1 MRLFSYIFLFLL
13 TTWQLIAQT
22 YPVQVVPVLT
32 PPYSSKIAD
41 YANPMA
47 NKVQLQLITTDLSVQ
62 NRPVQL
68 YVEIKGNG
76 LTAASAPVLSGV
88 SPLRISGGEILRLTN
103 AELASYFQLRNL
115 QGITSQQYA
124 SALPDGM
131 YSFCFRVK
139 DVLSGRWLSQSHC
152 AIAYLM
158 LNDPPILNIPS
169 DNEQV
174 AVTDFQNIIFSW
186 TPRQINATNVTY
198 SFELREIL
206 DPTLDPR
213 FAFEVSRRILKED
226 DLRMT
231 TFVYDVSKPNLI
243 PGRRYA
249 WRVRAIS
256 TGGLAENSVFKNN
269 GYSEVHTFVYAV
281 NCSKP
286 LFLLSEQQ
294 GRSRTKLLWQGH
306 TLHQKYHIQYRKK
319 NVEGAQWFETFT
331 RNTQTLIA
339 DLEAGEYEFRVGAT
353 CETERYGINPSYVYS
368 DIQTFKIEKT
378 PNTTEQGYNCGI
390 VPKIAIT
397 NQKPLNSL
405 VTNEVFTAGDFA
417 VTLLEVSGSNG
428 VFSGKGFIKVPYLN
442 DTKLA
447 VEFENVKINSD
458 YQLTDGIVKTTYDA
472 DWKNV
477 QFIENLIGQGKKSNE
492 INVPF
497 EIDKVETHNGE
508 IVVTGKDGRKEVFP
522 FGGNDSTVKGKVT
535 TTTNGVTS
543 TQEYIYRIDKDGKV
557 SEPQI
562 VAQGGKPTKE
572 NTNGVSKNGEAT
584 ALTAKGIEVTFE
596 NTADS
601 KYAYEV
607 PTKAYS
613 KDYQKLDGKYI
624 PFKAVVKGET
634 EPFLAKVHI
643 TDKNISADSLIFKTD
658 KGALI
663 ESKRVEGSNDFL
675 LTLKGFHSFAV
686 EQVQATIKQGKKYQI
701 AGVFNLVHLSPKTA
715 KVILVPTSENT
726 SMDIDRVKSIYS
738 KIGVTLDITWAAP
751 FDITPYLTNGVLE
764 TKDVFGDL
772 TDYSPS
778 QQALINAYKATG
790 KVTNDTY
797 YVFITNAKSS
807 TGQGGYMALGGQFG
821 FVFDQTER
829 TLAHELGHG
838 IFKLAHPFKK
848 KQQGNV
854 PSLMDYTSDEALLF
868 ADWKQINDPAFK
880 IGIFQGQSEGEQ
892 ISDIL
897 LLSRFIENIKAHS
910 FKIDYDYSKKELSDE
925 TINFL
930 PEVTLRFSKLEDS
943 GFYSSG
949 KIKTTDGDELNLSLW
964 VGKHFNKYFNFDISN
979 EGGLG
984 KIISPDQK
992 SIRYYRYFNNPTSQ
1006 DKEVL
1011 TSRVLETNAQY
1022 FNGIIIQVPNKYVTI
1037 FENSVLNFANDKERK
1052 ERWLNALNKN
1062 IETENYEELQKY
1074 PTLPFSLVG
1083 VKARLSLLEKL
1094 SKQKLTTSNS
1104 FINKIFSSD
1113 LDKEI
1118 LYVTLLNSI
1127 INDQNTEQNNELFN
1141 RFVSSYFQKIYDQ
1154 VDDETTRLK
1163 LYKAVGRL
1171 AASSNQEN
1179 VKSKFI
1185 DIVNSNSFDKHHGA
1199 LLASILMG
1207 LDEKN
1212 IIETQT
1218 NLLTL
1223 LNDNSHNIGGL
1234 KRLYNK
1240 LESEDQEYFNYYFS
1254 KWAKKY
1260 YYDQYQELEVIL
1272 NSINKNGNINQ
1283 GIDCNSNSIQYFAV
1297 NHIALDYINV
1307 FDKCGSYPLNCHYL
1321 QTIIPNVDTKN
1332 QYFFSYGENR
1342 KRKECSDNNN
1352 KSVIY
1357 YKAGKPFSDFVIL
1370 FFNESYEYA
1379 NIKKGDVRIVPLFWA
1394 ENFAAKHHK
1403 KLSGQQLTIALE
1415 TAGILLAAT
1424 TGGQSF
1430 TAVKAI
1436 TITLG
1441 ASAIGVEIYENDLLK
1456 LEGGKDFV
1464 ESVRLINA
1472 LVGGAILVKAVGSS
1486 IAVVDLQKIK
1496 NFFINVPEK
1505 AVELKKGLNSF
1516 LATAKSGI
1524 HFTKEALTEIKALL
1538 YEVDLQSS
1546 FKQIVQGATVKV
1558 KNDLKAYIVAANMEY
1573 EIASLRYLDA
1583 LDGQKLLLTPSVVIV
1598 DNTLGYKKIGTL
1610 ENVYITVNNDTKKAA
1625 NIGVYTKGEKVVLS
1639 LEKNLKSEI
1648 NEIDTYFNTPI
1659 STDIKLLLNQ
1669 WDDDLLKTLQKDLS
1683 SNSTGGELRQL
1694 LKTEDD
1700 FLKWKLI
1707 KEDPAYAFEI
1717 SKTDITWTK
1726 WGKSN
1731 FFKTITKTGK
1741 EFELAI
1747 LNKIKTRIGKEYE
1760 ALKKLVPD
1768 LDDRKLVEQ
1777 MHFCLPG
1784 LTPPCN
1790 KQGEFFIADQVWIK
1804 YDEFDEI
1811 VDMVVVE
1818 TKLSQN
1824 TGLTTGQTLAQQQAG
1839 KGSLFYKPTNAK
1851 KTDINDIL
1859 LPKEIKQGTGI
1870 KLKDFYRLYGDGN
1883 KTFKG
1888 ITK

>member
-213 FAFEVSRRILKED
+213 FAFEVSRHILKED

-256 TGGLAENSVFKNN
+256 TGGLAENSVFKND

-339 DLEAGEYEFRVGAT
+339 DLEAGEYEFRVGAS
-353 CETERYGINPSYVYS
+353 CEGERYGITPSYVYS

-390 VPKIAIT
+390 VPKITIT

-405 VTNEVFTAGDFA
+405 ITNEVFTAGDFA

-458 YQLTDGIVKTTYDA
+458 YQLTDGVVKTTYDA

-477 QFIENLIGQGKKSNE
+477 QFIENLTGQGKKSNE

-497 EIDKVETHNGE
+497 EIDKVETRNGE

-543 TQEYIYRIDKDGKV
+543 TQEKIYHIDKDGKV
-557 SEPQI
+557 SEPQT

-572 NTNGVSKNGEAT
+572 NTNGVSKGGEAT

-634 EPFLAKVHI
+634 EPFLAKVQI
-643 TDKNISADSLIFKTD
+643 TDKNISTDSLIFKTD

-715 KVILVPTSENT
+715 KVILVPTSENI

-751 FDITPYLTNGVLE
+751 FDITPYLTNGSLE
-764 TKDVFGDL
+764 TNDVFGDL

-778 QQALINAYKATG
+778 QQAIINAYKATG
-790 KVTNDTY
+790 KVANDTY

-807 TGQGGYMALGGQFG
+807 TGQAGYMALGGQFG
-821 FVFDQTER
+821 FVFDSTAR

-838 IFKLAHPFKK
+838 IFKLEHPFKGK
-848 KQQGNV
+848 NADKGKTTA
-854 PSLMDYTSDEALLF
+854 LMDYNEGQDF
-868 ADWKQINDPAFK
+868 FYRDWKQINDPKVKLYA
-880 IGIFQGQSEGEQ
+880 FQGQSEGEFGGKIWLTPDWRPFKYDRSHTTAIDREELSEIPQ
-892 ISDIL
+892 GALPAILGEDKKAYYAEFSNEKFVGYKNLDGLFLKLDYQTSINDKTEIYLYRTGNFCGSDTYYKTSWGYIKDKKGTVSFTGTPITFVNTIACRKENSIDSPCDNFRVIKTSDL
-897 LLSRFIENIKAHS
+897 AEYQKDLKEYLANAIKKITTSRKKEVVAVGQYNHIVNNFVTNVPEKQLYELEEKLHLLSYYT
-910 FKIDYDYSKKELSDE
+910 KIDVVLTFLPLRKNSYIPEHILSDLAQKAIE
-925 TINFL
+925 GVSGNKSDRKLVYLVVASSEYESIFKEGTIK
-930 PEVTLRFSKLEDS
+930 KLNCHTIS
-943 GFYSSG
+943 FAQ
-949 KIKTTDGDELNLSLW
+949 TD
-964 VGKHFNKYFNFDISN
+964 
-979 EGGLG
+979 
-984 KIISPDQK
+984 
-992 SIRYYRYFNNPTSQ
+992 
-1006 DKEVL
+1006 
-1011 TSRVLETNAQY
+1011 
-1022 FNGIIIQVPNKYVTI
+1022 
-1037 FENSVLNFANDKERK
+1037 
-1052 ERWLNALNKN
+1052 
-1062 IETENYEELQKY
+1062 
-1074 PTLPFSLVG
+1074 
-1083 VKARLSLLEKL
+1083 
-1094 SKQKLTTSNS
+1094 
-1104 FINKIFSSD
+1104 
-1113 LDKEI
+1113 
-1118 LYVTLLNSI
+1118 NSI
-1127 INDQNTEQNNELFN
+1127 IRSKYKGNSIFEKLLTLYQDIPKPLIMNKYYQYADGSVRNYTYKSKENLRGYPFIKKLTFYQSKEFRRNKYCVYTSDYPELYQNCENKNRKALIKSLKAEYAQDGLKNKALWEEVDIHQLGRFREVYMDYGIDKTPNYPLYLWQNSVDTWQFKNKVKIALEKGTLPPEVFYDFEKLKVLDGAVYGTLDIISLIPGADIFTDPLCAAYASARNDATNLTIYSAGAILPLASGAYIRGGAKALNEEIMVAVAKKADNGEVELVYKNINDIAPNELYIATTIDNKQTQAFL
-1141 RFVSSYFQKIYDQ
+1141 
-1154 VDDETTRLK
+1154 DETKKQLD
-1163 LYKAVGRL
+1163 LYSINTQLDNLGKTGKQIANLAEDLSKKTNNILTKAFSEG
-1171 AASSNQEN
+1171 
-1179 VKSKFI
+1179 SKFI
-1185 DIVNSNSFDKHHGA
+1185 DDKKTIEKITHYLAPENAEKLKAIGGESGLKNFLAKYKDAPCGNCKDAGRQIFGGRTIDEMLENYVEAAHTFRNRPDLWKKIEEGALSSNAAMREGTQHMLSTFKKNPKKYTPENIEHLDMKFEKGSDAVCANCRYDVKFNTNRNEGLPLFEEFKSYNTETWSKIANDKGFIKQFESYLQEVDEIKDLAYMINSNKA
-1199 LLASILMG
+1199 
-1207 LDEKN
+1207 
-1212 IIETQT
+1212 
-1218 NLLTL
+1218 
-1223 LNDNSHNIGGL
+1223 
-1234 KRLYNK
+1234 
-1240 LESEDQEYFNYYFS
+1240 
-1254 KWAKKY
+1254 
-1260 YYDQYQELEVIL
+1260 
-1272 NSINKNGNINQ
+1272 NINEVKQ
-1283 GIDCNSNSIQYFAV
+1283 AFKELFKRNS
-1297 NHIALDYINV
+1297 D
-1307 FDKCGSYPLNCHYL
+1307 
-1321 QTIIPNVDTKN
+1321 
-1332 QYFFSYGENR
+1332 E
-1342 KRKECSDNNN
+1342 
-1352 KSVIY
+1352 
-1357 YKAGKPFSDFVIL
+1357 IL
-1370 FFNESYEYA
+1370 
-1379 NIKKGDVRIVPLFWA
+1379 
-1394 ENFAAKHHK
+1394 
-1403 KLSGQQLTIALE
+1403 
-1415 TAGILLAAT
+1415 
-1424 TGGQSF
+1424 
-1430 TAVKAI
+1430 
-1436 TITLG
+1436 
-1441 ASAIGVEIYENDLLK
+1441 EIM
-1456 LEGGKDFV
+1456 
-1464 ESVRLINA
+1464 S
-1472 LVGGAILVKAVGSS
+1472 
-1486 IAVVDLQKIK
+1486 
-1496 NFFINVPEK
+1496 P
-1505 AVELKKGLNSF
+1505 ELKKSLGLI
-1516 LATAKSGI
+1516 KKD
-1524 HFTKEALTEIKALL
+1524 KE
-1538 YEVDLQSS
+1538 EV
-1546 FKQIVQGATVKV
+1546 F
-1558 KNDLKAYIVAANMEY
+1558 
-1573 EIASLRYLDA
+1573 
-1583 LDGQKLLLTPSVVIV
+1583 KLLI
-1598 DNTLGYKKIGTL
+1598 K
-1610 ENVYITVNNDTKKAA
+1610 DT
-1625 NIGVYTKGEKVVLS
+1625 NSPLYNFI
-1639 LEKNLKSEI
+1639 KS
-1648 NEIDTYFNTPI
+1648 
-1659 STDIKLLLNQ
+1659 Q
-1669 WDDDLLKTLQKDLS
+1669 
-1683 SNSTGGELRQL
+1683 
-1694 LKTEDD
+1694 
-1700 FLKWKLI
+1700 
-1707 KEDPAYAFEI
+1707 
-1717 SKTDITWTK
+1717 
-1726 WGKSN
+1726 
-1731 FFKTITKTGK
+1731 
-1741 EFELAI
+1741 
-1747 LNKIKTRIGKEYE
+1747 
-1760 ALKKLVPD
+1760 
-1768 LDDRKLVEQ
+1768 
-1777 MHFCLPG
+1777 
-1784 LTPPCN
+1784 
-1790 KQGEFFIADQVWIK
+1790 
-1804 YDEFDEI
+1804 
-1811 VDMVVVE
+1811 
-1818 TKLSQN
+1818 
-1824 TGLTTGQTLAQQQAG
+1824 
-1839 KGSLFYKPTNAK
+1839 
-1851 KTDINDIL
+1851 
-1859 LPKEIKQGTGI
+1859 
-1870 KLKDFYRLYGDGN
+1870 
-1883 KTFKG
+1883 
-1888 ITK
+1888 

>member
-13 TTWQLIAQT
+13 TTWQAIAQT

-47 NKVQLQLITTDLSVQ
+47 NRVQLQVITTDLSVQ
-62 NRPVQL
+62 NRSVQL

-76 LTAASAPVLSGV
+76 FTAASAPVLSGV

-103 AELASYFQLRNL
+103 AELAPYFQLRNL
-115 QGITSQQYA
+115 QGISSEQYA
-124 SALPDGM
+124 SPLPDGV
-131 YSFCFRVK
+131 YTFCFRVR
-139 DVLSGRWLSQSHC
+139 DVLSGRWLSQHQC
-152 AIAYLM
+152 TVAYLM
-158 LNDPPILNIPS
+158 LNDPPILNIPT

-186 TPRQINATNVTY
+186 TPRQINATNVSYT
-198 SFELREIL
+198 FELREIL
-206 DPTLDPR
+206 DPTLDPH

-294 GRSRTKLLWQGH
+294 GKSRTKLLWQGH

-339 DLEAGEYEFRVGAT
+339 DLEAGEYEFRVGAS
-353 CETERYGINPSYVYS
+353 CEGERYGITPSYVYS

-390 VPKIAIT
+390 VPKITIT

-458 YQLTDGIVKTTYDA
+458 YQLTDGVVKTTYDA

-497 EIDKVETHNGE
+497 EIDKVETRNGE

-543 TQEYIYRIDKDGKV
+543 TQEKIYHIDKDGKV
-557 SEPQI
+557 SEPQT

-634 EPFLAKVHI
+634 EPFLAKVQI
-643 TDKNISADSLIFKTD
+643 TNKNISADSLIFKTD

-738 KIGVTLDITWAAP
+738 KVGVTLDITWAAP
-751 FDITPYLTNGVLE
+751 FDISPYLTNGILE

-790 KVTNDTY
+790 KIANDTY

-854 PSLMDYTSDEALLF
+854 PSLMDYTTDEALLF
-868 ADWKQINDPAFK
+868 VDWKQINDPAFK
-880 IGIFQGQSEGEQ
+880 MGIFQGQKEGLK
-892 ISDIL
+892 ISYKYIIEGHNKGIAPNGKVIAYVKATKERYKVKFGIDKDYYIHDIEL
-897 LLSRFIENIKAHS
+897 
-910 FKIDYDYSKKELSDE
+910 YDEA
-925 TINFL
+925 
-930 PEVTLRFSKLEDS
+930 
-943 GFYSSG
+943 G
-949 KIKTTDGDELNLSLW
+949 
-964 VGKHFNKYFNFDISN
+964 
-979 EGGLG
+979 
-984 KIISPDQK
+984 
-992 SIRYYRYFNNPTSQ
+992 
-1006 DKEVL
+1006 
-1011 TSRVLETNAQY
+1011 
-1022 FNGIIIQVPNKYVTI
+1022 
-1037 FENSVLNFANDKERK
+1037 NSVK
-1052 ERWLNALNKN
+1052 
-1062 IETENYEELQKY
+1062 
-1074 PTLPFSLVG
+1074 
-1083 VKARLSLLEKL
+1083 
-1094 SKQKLTTSNS
+1094 
-1104 FINKIFSSD
+1104 
-1113 LDKEI
+1113 
-1118 LYVTLLNSI
+1118 
-1127 INDQNTEQNNELFN
+1127 
-1141 RFVSSYFQKIYDQ
+1141 
-1154 VDDETTRLK
+1154 
-1163 LYKAVGRL
+1163 
-1171 AASSNQEN
+1171 
-1179 VKSKFI
+1179 
-1185 DIVNSNSFDKHHGA
+1185 
-1199 LLASILMG
+1199 
-1207 LDEKN
+1207 
-1212 IIETQT
+1212 
-1218 NLLTL
+1218 
-1223 LNDNSHNIGGL
+1223 
-1234 KRLYNK
+1234 
-1240 LESEDQEYFNYYFS
+1240 
-1254 KWAKKY
+1254 
-1260 YYDQYQELEVIL
+1260 
-1272 NSINKNGNINQ
+1272 
-1283 GIDCNSNSIQYFAV
+1283 
-1297 NHIALDYINV
+1297 
-1307 FDKCGSYPLNCHYL
+1307 
-1321 QTIIPNVDTKN
+1321 
-1332 QYFFSYGENR
+1332 
-1342 KRKECSDNNN
+1342 
-1352 KSVIY
+1352 
-1357 YKAGKPFSDFVIL
+1357 
-1370 FFNESYEYA
+1370 NESYSWDWTDFVNTTTA
-1379 NIKKGDVRIVPLFWA
+1379 KSIA
-1394 ENFAAKHHK
+1394 E
-1403 KLSGQQLTIALE
+1403 T
-1415 TAGILLAAT
+1415 
-1424 TGGQSF
+1424 
-1430 TAVKAI
+1430 
-1436 TITLG
+1436 
-1441 ASAIGVEIYENDLLK
+1441 SAIELVYNSAK
-1456 LEGGKDFV
+1456 
-1464 ESVRLINA
+1464 ESVKTYIYQVIDGCKYRFAEIDYKPSDGIGEIKSSKWKTKYLLNA
-1472 LVGGAILVKAVGSS
+1472 EESCT
-1486 IAVVDLQKIK
+1486 K
-1496 NFFINVPEK
+1496 NFILDILEKDREECSKEEIDEASKILNQSIKTPEK
-1505 AVELKKGLNSF
+1505 AVDIINNSCLPALRNLSYQKKQYF
-1516 LATAKSGI
+1516 I
-1524 HFTKEALTEIKALL
+1524 
-1538 YEVDLQSS
+1538 DL
-1546 FKQIVQGATVKV
+1546 
-1558 KNDLKAYIVAANMEY
+1558 
-1573 EIASLRYLDA
+1573 IAS
-1583 LDGQKLLLTPSVVIV
+1583 QKKL
-1598 DNTLGYKKIGTL
+1598 K
-1610 ENVYITVNNDTKKAA
+1610 
-1625 NIGVYTKGEKVVLS
+1625 NIS
-1639 LEKNLKSEI
+1639 
-1648 NEIDTYFNTPI
+1648 
-1659 STDIKLLLNQ
+1659 
-1669 WDDDLLKTLQKDLS
+1669 
-1683 SNSTGGELRQL
+1683 
-1694 LKTEDD
+1694 
-1700 FLKWKLI
+1700 
-1707 KEDPAYAFEI
+1707 
-1717 SKTDITWTK
+1717 
-1726 WGKSN
+1726 
-1731 FFKTITKTGK
+1731 
-1741 EFELAI
+1741 ELAI
-1747 LNKIKTRIGKEYE
+1747 LRLMNALSESDYANFFNHLEANNNYLIKHFIDQIDDSYFFIGSAGGNSGGKNYTNFIGALVWMFNHNPASIEDRWGKNEDDFVKRTLNLNPITYSKDTKSSQHFEYTLKENKGKYIASTGRIKLYDVYDTHTYNTSDIRGPGRISTHKEE
-1760 ALKKLVPD
+1760 PIGEVSPLTPLIIIPDKNKVPLIQTALEGNDLGNEVYIVPAIFLKYND
-1768 LDDRKLVEQ
+1768 DKILNDYIETGVFTTLDIATIAISGGTALATKVHWIPRVWALVEVV
-1777 MHFCLPG
+1777 G
-1784 LTPPCN
+1784 AVGNITANTIKEINGDN
-1790 KQGEFFIADQVWIK
+1790 KELR
-1804 YDEFDEI
+1804 EI
-1811 VDMVVVE
+1811 VDIYNIAM
-1818 TKLSQN
+1818 
-1824 TGLTTGQTLAQQQAG
+1824 GA
-1839 KGSLFYKPTNAK
+1839 
-1851 KTDINDIL
+1851 I
-1859 LPKEIKQGTGI
+1859 GI
-1870 KLKDFYRLYGDGN
+1870 KNLGQVGYKFAKNLPQTTKNILQKNGNLRTQLVKSYQDWKKRIGQLKASKKFEKLADNEKKLLKGQAEGWNLLGFVGDIKGVDRLKDFLTNDARLVSLIKKLNAKFNKVDDFAKRFEELYQKVPENSVKPIDDLVDDLKHLFTEHIDEIPEGQLVAFLNELLETGDKFKAGATSLEVIRNIKSYLPAKFHSTLQKLELEDLISYADEAGDFRFDIKWKAFDVN
-1883 KTFKG
+1883 KEVSIFIDTKNYSTATNMFKDLGQYKAYLRAIDNFDQLYIIQQGGRG
-1888 ITK
+1888 ITKEDIIKRLESAIAKDAEGVYYAKKQLWQKLGITDELELERLAKNKLLSKEIDYQPFRNSILITR

>member
-13 TTWQLIAQT
+13 TAGQLIAQT

-76 LTAASAPVLSGV
+76 LTAASAPILSGV

-243 PGRRYA
+243 PSRRYA

-256 TGGLAENSVFKNN
+256 TGGLAENSVFKND

-294 GRSRTKLLWQGH
+294 GKSRTKLLWQGH

-339 DLEAGEYEFRVGAT
+339 NLEAGEYEFRVGAS
-353 CETERYGINPSYVYS
+353 CEGERYGITPSYVYS

-390 VPKIAIT
+390 VPKITIT

-405 VTNEVFTAGDFA
+405 ITNEVFTAGDFA

-458 YQLTDGIVKTTYDA
+458 YQLTDGVVKTTYDA

-497 EIDKVETHNGE
+497 EIEKVETRNGE

-543 TQEYIYRIDKDGKV
+543 TQEKIYHIDKDGKV
-557 SEPQI
+557 SEPQT

-634 EPFLAKVHI
+634 EPFLAKVQI

-715 KVILVPTSENT
+715 KVILVPTAENI

-778 QQALINAYKATG
+778 QQAVINAYKATG
-790 KVTNDTY
+790 KVANDTY

-880 IGIFQGQSEGEQ
+880 IGIFQGQGEGEFAGKIWLTPDWRPFKYDSSHITAFDRNNLPQIPKGALPAILGEDKNAYYAEFSNGKFIGYKNSDGLFLKLDYQTSVGNETEIYLYRIGSRCGSDTYYKTTWGYIKDKKGKVDFLDKTITLVKTVVCNDKVENQQTKCNNFVPLKKEELSTLQSNAILYLKQNLQKINSTRGELVNTKGNFSHIYFKGKSGLGYSQLQMLEDKLHLLSYYTNVDMVLSILPITNNSMVEERVLSDMAKKAIKAQKSSRRIVYILVSTSNYESILGEGLFNSDSCYSIGYAESQEGVLSTVPKGNTIFENVVTLFKGIEKPLLVNRFYCKADGTILNVQNKYKESRNNSFIHFIEVYESDYYEKIKAVDEKLKSEYLSTNYTAFGQVSAPNLIVNRDKILSLEEQRRQLLLEANTNENLENSNSAVWKPWKSDDENILREVFAINPQLSLANLKRLRSDVKFFENSAIYHQMQGVILNPNVHFYSFKGTDLVYLFADSVGAIPVIDILGDLTGFIYASYRGDWAETSFYSLGMAIPVGGVYLKTAAKADELVTIVAREAKNGESTLEVVPLGEKLTTDIALTSPIVNNSQEVGKVLEDVRKLHLENGKQIANLAEDLSKKTNNILTKAFSEGSKFIDDTKTIEK
-892 ISDIL
+892 ITHYLAPENAEKLKAIGGESGLKNFLAKYKDAPCGNCKEAGRKIFGGRTIDEML
-897 LLSRFIENIKAHS
+897 ENYIEVAHTFRNRPDLWKKIEEGALSSNAAMREGTQHMLSTFKKNPKKYTPENIEHLDMKFEKGLDDICANCRYDVKFNNKQNPNLPLYEEFKSYNTETWGKIANDKGFIKQFESYLQGVNKIEDLAYVINSNKANINEVKQA
-910 FKIDYDYSKKELSDE
+910 FKELFKKEADNL
-925 TINFL
+925 FRF
-930 PEVTLRFSKLEDS
+930 PE
-943 GFYSSG
+943 
-949 KIKTTDGDELNLSLW
+949 
-964 VGKHFNKYFNFDISN
+964 

-984 KIISPDQK
+984 LEKIRKLFGRDIKNTSDFLDK
-992 SIRYYRYFNNPTSQ
+992 VEDINNPI
-1006 DKEVL
+1006 
-1011 TSRVLETNAQY
+1011 Y
-1022 FNGIIIQVPNKYVTI
+1022 
-1037 FENSVLNFANDKERK
+1037 NF
-1052 ERWLNALNKN
+1052 
-1062 IETENYEELQKY
+1062 
-1074 PTLPFSLVG
+1074 
-1083 VKARLSLLEKL
+1083 
-1094 SKQKLTTSNS
+1094 
-1104 FINKIFSSD
+1104 
-1113 LDKEI
+1113 
-1118 LYVTLLNSI
+1118 
-1127 INDQNTEQNNELFN
+1127 
-1141 RFVSSYFQKIYDQ
+1141 
-1154 VDDETTRLK
+1154 
-1163 LYKAVGRL
+1163 
-1171 AASSNQEN
+1171 
-1179 VKSKFI
+1179 
-1185 DIVNSNSFDKHHGA
+1185 
-1199 LLASILMG
+1199 
-1207 LDEKN
+1207 
-1212 IIETQT
+1212 
-1218 NLLTL
+1218 
-1223 LNDNSHNIGGL
+1223 
-1234 KRLYNK
+1234 
-1240 LESEDQEYFNYYFS
+1240 
-1254 KWAKKY
+1254 
-1260 YYDQYQELEVIL
+1260 
-1272 NSINKNGNINQ
+1272 
-1283 GIDCNSNSIQYFAV
+1283 
-1297 NHIALDYINV
+1297 
-1307 FDKCGSYPLNCHYL
+1307 
-1321 QTIIPNVDTKN
+1321 
-1332 QYFFSYGENR
+1332 
-1342 KRKECSDNNN
+1342 
-1352 KSVIY
+1352 
-1357 YKAGKPFSDFVIL
+1357 
-1370 FFNESYEYA
+1370 
-1379 NIKKGDVRIVPLFWA
+1379 
-1394 ENFAAKHHK
+1394 
-1403 KLSGQQLTIALE
+1403 
-1415 TAGILLAAT
+1415 
-1424 TGGQSF
+1424 
-1430 TAVKAI
+1430 
-1436 TITLG
+1436 
-1441 ASAIGVEIYENDLLK
+1441 
-1456 LEGGKDFV
+1456 
-1464 ESVRLINA
+1464 
-1472 LVGGAILVKAVGSS
+1472 
-1486 IAVVDLQKIK
+1486 
-1496 NFFINVPEK
+1496 
-1505 AVELKKGLNSF
+1505 
-1516 LATAKSGI
+1516 
-1524 HFTKEALTEIKALL
+1524 
-1538 YEVDLQSS
+1538 
-1546 FKQIVQGATVKV
+1546 
-1558 KNDLKAYIVAANMEY
+1558 
-1573 EIASLRYLDA
+1573 
-1583 LDGQKLLLTPSVVIV
+1583 
-1598 DNTLGYKKIGTL
+1598 
-1610 ENVYITVNNDTKKAA
+1610 
-1625 NIGVYTKGEKVVLS
+1625 
-1639 LEKNLKSEI
+1639 
-1648 NEIDTYFNTPI
+1648 
-1659 STDIKLLLNQ
+1659 
-1669 WDDDLLKTLQKDLS
+1669 
-1683 SNSTGGELRQL
+1683 
-1694 LKTEDD
+1694 
-1700 FLKWKLI
+1700 
-1707 KEDPAYAFEI
+1707 
-1717 SKTDITWTK
+1717 
-1726 WGKSN
+1726 
-1731 FFKTITKTGK
+1731 
-1741 EFELAI
+1741 
-1747 LNKIKTRIGKEYE
+1747 IKT
-1760 ALKKLVPD
+1760 
-1768 LDDRKLVEQ
+1768 
-1777 MHFCLPG
+1777 
-1784 LTPPCN
+1784 N
-1790 KQGEFFIADQVWIK
+1790 
-1804 YDEFDEI
+1804 
-1811 VDMVVVE
+1811 
-1818 TKLSQN
+1818 
-1824 TGLTTGQTLAQQQAG
+1824 
-1839 KGSLFYKPTNAK
+1839 
-1851 KTDINDIL
+1851 
-1859 LPKEIKQGTGI
+1859 
-1870 KLKDFYRLYGDGN
+1870 
-1883 KTFKG
+1883 
-1888 ITK
+1888 

>member
-1 MRLFSYIFLFLL
+1 MPTENEFGDLSTYSPEQNAVIAKFTTNRKPKENTYYIFLVNDG
-13 TTWQLIAQT
+13 T
-22 YPVQVVPVLT
+22 
-32 PPYSSKIAD
+32 
-41 YANPMA
+41 
-47 NKVQLQLITTDLSVQ
+47 
-62 NRPVQL
+62 
-68 YVEIKGNG
+68 GN
-76 LTAASAPVLSGV
+76 
-88 SPLRISGGEILRLTN
+88 
-103 AELASYFQLRNL
+103 
-115 QGITSQQYA
+115 
-124 SALPDGM
+124 
-131 YSFCFRVK
+131 
-139 DVLSGRWLSQSHC
+139 H
-152 AIAYLM
+152 
-158 LNDPPILNIPS
+158 
-169 DNEQV
+169 
-174 AVTDFQNIIFSW
+174 
-186 TPRQINATNVTY
+186 
-198 SFELREIL
+198 
-206 DPTLDPR
+206 
-213 FAFEVSRRILKED
+213 
-226 DLRMT
+226 
-231 TFVYDVSKPNLI
+231 
-243 PGRRYA
+243 
-249 WRVRAIS
+249 
-256 TGGLAENSVFKNN
+256 
-269 GYSEVHTFVYAV
+269 
-281 NCSKP
+281 
-286 LFLLSEQQ
+286 
-294 GRSRTKLLWQGH
+294 
-306 TLHQKYHIQYRKK
+306 
-319 NVEGAQWFETFT
+319 
-331 RNTQTLIA
+331 
-339 DLEAGEYEFRVGAT
+339 
-353 CETERYGINPSYVYS
+353 
-368 DIQTFKIEKT
+368 
-378 PNTTEQGYNCGI
+378 
-390 VPKIAIT
+390 
-397 NQKPLNSL
+397 
-405 VTNEVFTAGDFA
+405 
-417 VTLLEVSGSNG
+417 
-428 VFSGKGFIKVPYLN
+428 
-442 DTKLA
+442 
-447 VEFENVKINSD
+447 
-458 YQLTDGIVKTTYDA
+458 
-472 DWKNV
+472 
-477 QFIENLIGQGKKSNE
+477 
-492 INVPF
+492 
-497 EIDKVETHNGE
+497 
-508 IVVTGKDGRKEVFP
+508 
-522 FGGNDSTVKGKVT
+522 
-535 TTTNGVTS
+535 
-543 TQEYIYRIDKDGKV
+543 
-557 SEPQI
+557 
-562 VAQGGKPTKE
+562 
-572 NTNGVSKNGEAT
+572 
-584 ALTAKGIEVTFE
+584 
-596 NTADS
+596 
-601 KYAYEV
+601 
-607 PTKAYS
+607 
-613 KDYQKLDGKYI
+613 
-624 PFKAVVKGET
+624 
-634 EPFLAKVHI
+634 
-643 TDKNISADSLIFKTD
+643 
-658 KGALI
+658 
-663 ESKRVEGSNDFL
+663 
-675 LTLKGFHSFAV
+675 
-686 EQVQATIKQGKKYQI
+686 
-701 AGVFNLVHLSPKTA
+701 
-715 KVILVPTSENT
+715 
-726 SMDIDRVKSIYS
+726 
-738 KIGVTLDITWAAP
+738 
-751 FDITPYLTNGVLE
+751 
-764 TKDVFGDL
+764 
-772 TDYSPS
+772 
-778 QQALINAYKATG
+778 
-790 KVTNDTY
+790 
-797 YVFITNAKSS
+797 
-807 TGQGGYMALGGQFG
+807 GYMRLGGQYG
-821 FVFDQTER
+821 FVYSANAR
-829 TLAHELGHG
+829 TIAHELGHG
-838 IFKLAHPFKK
+838 IFKLEHPFKGK
-848 KQQGNV
+848 NADKGKTTA
-854 PSLMDYTSDEALLF
+854 LMDYNEGQDF
-868 ADWKQINDPAFK
+868 FYRDWKQINDPKVKLYAFQK
-880 IGIFQGQSEGEQ
+880 QSEGEQ

-910 FKIDYDYSKKELSDE
+910 FKPNYDYAVKELSDE

-964 VGKHFNKYFNFDISN
+964 VGNYFNKYLKFDNFSN
-979 EGGLG
+979 SIR
-984 KIISPDQK
+984 KIKSPDQK
-992 SIRYYRYFNNPTSQ
+992 SVRYYYSFASLTAKDQ
-1006 DKEVL
+1006 EIL
-1011 TSRVLETNAQY
+1011 TSRVLNY
-1022 FNGIIIQVPNKYVTI
+1022 KDFNGIIIVVSNEYVTT
-1037 FENSVLNFANDKERK
+1037 FGNSVLNFANDKERK
-1052 ERWLNALNKN
+1052 ERWLQALDKN

-1104 FINKIFSSD
+1104 FINKIFGSD

-1141 RFVSSYFQKIYDQ
+1141 RFVSSYFQKIYNEI
-1154 VDDETTRLK
+1154 DDETTRLK
-1163 LYKAVGRL
+1163 FYKAVGRL
-1171 AASSNQEN
+1171 AAVSNQEN

-1223 LNDNSHNIGGL
+1223 LNDNSRNVGGL

-1272 NSINKNGNINQ
+1272 NSINRNGNINQ

-1342 KRKECSDNNN
+1342 KRKECTDNNN

-1424 TGGQSF
+1424 TGGQSI

-1546 FKQIVQGATVKV
+1546 FKQIVQGATAKV

-1598 DNTLGYKKIGTL
+1598 DNTLGYKKIGAL
-1610 ENVYITVNNDTKKAA
+1610 ENVYITVNNDAKKA
-1625 NIGVYTKGEKVVLS
+1625 NIGVYAKGEKVVLS

-1747 LNKIKTRIGKEYE
+1747 LNKIKTRTGKEYE

-1768 LDDRKLVEQ
+1768 LDDRKLVSQ

-1804 YDEFDEI
+1804 YDARGNI
-1811 VDMVVVE
+1811 QDMVVVE
-1818 TKLSQN
+1818 TKLSQS
-1824 TGLTTGQTLAQQQAG
+1824 TGLSTGQTLAQQQAG
-1839 KGSLFYKPTNAK
+1839 KGSLSYKAEIPKINDEIMNVRLPKSIDRGTQIPIKAFYK
-1851 KTDINDIL
+1851 
-1859 LPKEIKQGTGI
+1859 
-1870 KLKDFYRLYGDGN
+1870 LYGDGKN
-1883 KTFKG
+1883 TFKG

>member
-13 TTWQLIAQT
+13 TAGQLIAQT

-76 LTAASAPVLSGV
+76 LTAASAPILSGV

-243 PGRRYA
+243 PSRRYA

-256 TGGLAENSVFKNN
+256 TGGLAENSVFKND

-294 GRSRTKLLWQGH
+294 GKSRTKLLWQGH

-339 DLEAGEYEFRVGAT
+339 NLEAGEYEFRVGAS
-353 CETERYGINPSYVYS
+353 CEGERYGITPSYVYS

-390 VPKIAIT
+390 VPKITIT

-458 YQLTDGIVKTTYDA
+458 YQLTDGVVKTTYDA

-497 EIDKVETHNGE
+497 EIDKVETRNGE

-522 FGGNDSTVKGKVT
+522 FGGNDSSIKGKVT

-543 TQEYIYRIDKDGKV
+543 TQEKIYHIDKDGKV
-557 SEPQI
+557 SEPQT

-572 NTNGVSKNGEAT
+572 NTNGVTKEGEAT

-613 KDYQKLDGKYI
+613 KDYQKMDGKYI
-624 PFKAVVKGET
+624 PFKAVVKDQT

-715 KVILVPTSENT
+715 KVTLIPTAENLT
-726 SMDIDRVKSIYS
+726 IDVEKVKAIYS
-738 KIGVTLDITWAAP
+738 KVGVTLDITWAAP
-751 FDITPYLTNGVLE
+751 FDISPYLTNGILE

-778 QQALINAYKATG
+778 QQAIISAYKATG

-880 IGIFQGQSEGEQ
+880 IGIFQGQGEGEFAGKIWLTPDWRPFKYDSSHITAFDRNNLPQ
-892 ISDIL
+892 IPKGALPAILGEDKNAYYAEFSNGKFIGYKNSDGLFLKLDYQTSVGNETEIYLYRIGSRCGSDTYYKTTWGYIKDKKGKVDFLDKTITLVKTVVCNDKVENQQTKCNNFVPLKKEELSTLQSNAIL
-897 LLSRFIENIKAHS
+897 YLKQNLQKINSTRGELVNTKGNFSHIYFKGKSGLGYSQLQMLEDKLHLLSYYTNVDMVLSILPITNNSMVEERVLSDMAKKAIKA
-910 FKIDYDYSKKELSDE
+910 
-925 TINFL
+925 
-930 PEVTLRFSKLEDS
+930 
-943 GFYSSG
+943 
-949 KIKTTDGDELNLSLW
+949 
-964 VGKHFNKYFNFDISN
+964 
-979 EGGLG
+979 
-984 KIISPDQK
+984 QK
-992 SIRYYRYFNNPTSQ
+992 SSRRIVYILVSTSNYESILGEGLFNSDSCYSIGYAESQ
-1006 DKEVL
+1006 EGVL
-1011 TSRVLETNAQY
+1011 ST
-1022 FNGIIIQVPNKYVTI
+1022 VPKGNTI
-1037 FENSVLNFANDKERK
+1037 FENVVTLFKGIEKPLLVNRFYCKADGTILNVQNKYKESR
-1052 ERWLNALNKN
+1052 N
-1062 IETENYEELQKY
+1062 
-1074 PTLPFSLVG
+1074 
-1083 VKARLSLLEKL
+1083 
-1094 SKQKLTTSNS
+1094 NS
-1104 FINKIFSSD
+1104 FIHFIEVYESDYYEKI
-1113 LDKEI
+1113 
-1118 LYVTLLNSI
+1118 
-1127 INDQNTEQNNELFN
+1127 
-1141 RFVSSYFQKIYDQ
+1141 
-1154 VDDETTRLK
+1154 
-1163 LYKAVGRL
+1163 KAV
-1171 AASSNQEN
+1171 
-1179 VKSKFI
+1179 
-1185 DIVNSNSFDKHHGA
+1185 
-1199 LLASILMG
+1199 
-1207 LDEKN
+1207 DEK
-1212 IIETQT
+1212 
-1218 NLLTL
+1218 
-1223 LNDNSHNIGGL
+1223 
-1234 KRLYNK
+1234 
-1240 LESEDQEYFNYYFS
+1240 
-1254 KWAKKY
+1254 
-1260 YYDQYQELEVIL
+1260 
-1272 NSINKNGNINQ
+1272 
-1283 GIDCNSNSIQYFAV
+1283 
-1297 NHIALDYINV
+1297 
-1307 FDKCGSYPLNCHYL
+1307 
-1321 QTIIPNVDTKN
+1321 
-1332 QYFFSYGENR
+1332 
-1342 KRKECSDNNN
+1342 
-1352 KSVIY
+1352 
-1357 YKAGKPFSDFVIL
+1357 
-1370 FFNESYEYA
+1370 
-1379 NIKKGDVRIVPLFWA
+1379 
-1394 ENFAAKHHK
+1394 
-1403 KLSGQQLTIALE
+1403 
-1415 TAGILLAAT
+1415 
-1424 TGGQSF
+1424 
-1430 TAVKAI
+1430 
-1436 TITLG
+1436 
-1441 ASAIGVEIYENDLLK
+1441 
-1456 LEGGKDFV
+1456 
-1464 ESVRLINA
+1464 
-1472 LVGGAILVKAVGSS
+1472 
-1486 IAVVDLQKIK
+1486 
-1496 NFFINVPEK
+1496 
-1505 AVELKKGLNSF
+1505 
-1516 LATAKSGI
+1516 
-1524 HFTKEALTEIKALL
+1524 
-1538 YEVDLQSS
+1538 
-1546 FKQIVQGATVKV
+1546 
-1558 KNDLKAYIVAANMEY
+1558 
-1573 EIASLRYLDA
+1573 
-1583 LDGQKLLLTPSVVIV
+1583 
-1598 DNTLGYKKIGTL
+1598 
-1610 ENVYITVNNDTKKAA
+1610 
-1625 NIGVYTKGEKVVLS
+1625 
-1639 LEKNLKSEI
+1639 LKSE
-1648 NEIDTYFNTPI
+1648 Y
-1659 STDIKLLLNQ
+1659 L
-1669 WDDDLLKTLQKDLS
+1669 
-1683 SNSTGGELRQL
+1683 
-1694 LKTEDD
+1694 
-1700 FLKWKLI
+1700 
-1707 KEDPAYAFEI
+1707 
-1717 SKTDITWTK
+1717 
-1726 WGKSN
+1726 
-1731 FFKTITKTGK
+1731 
-1741 EFELAI
+1741 
-1747 LNKIKTRIGKEYE
+1747 
-1760 ALKKLVPD
+1760 
-1768 LDDRKLVEQ
+1768 
-1777 MHFCLPG
+1777 
-1784 LTPPCN
+1784 
-1790 KQGEFFIADQVWIK
+1790 
-1804 YDEFDEI
+1804 
-1811 VDMVVVE
+1811 
-1818 TKLSQN
+1818 
-1824 TGLTTGQTLAQQQAG
+1824 
-1839 KGSLFYKPTNAK
+1839 
-1851 KTDINDIL
+1851 
-1859 LPKEIKQGTGI
+1859 
-1870 KLKDFYRLYGDGN
+1870 
-1883 KTFKG
+1883 
-1888 ITK
+1888 

>member
-1 MRLFSYIFLFLL
+1 
-13 TTWQLIAQT
+13 
-22 YPVQVVPVLT
+22 VQVVPVLT

-47 NKVQLQLITTDLSVQ
+47 NRVQLQLITTDLSVQ

-76 LTAASAPVLSGV
+76 LTAASAPILSGV

-158 LNDPPILNIPS
+158 LNDPPILNIPT

-206 DPTLDPR
+206 DPTLDPH

-294 GRSRTKLLWQGH
+294 GKSRTKLLWQGH

-339 DLEAGEYEFRVGAT
+339 DLEAGEYEFRVGAS
-353 CETERYGINPSYVYS
+353 CEGERYGITPSYVYS

-390 VPKIAIT
+390 VPKITIT

-458 YQLTDGIVKTTYDA
+458 YQLTDGVVKTTYDA

-497 EIDKVETHNGE
+497 EIDKVETRNGE

-522 FGGNDSTVKGKVT
+522 FGGNDSTVKGKVS
-535 TTTNGVTS
+535 TTTNGET
-543 TQEYIYRIDKDGKV
+543 TTEEKIYYIDKDGKV
-557 SEPQI
+557 SEPQT

-572 NTNGVSKNGEAT
+572 NTNGVSKGGEAT

-634 EPFLAKVHI
+634 EPFLAKVQI

-663 ESKRVEGSNDFL
+663 ASKRVEGSNDFL

-686 EQVQATIKQGKKYQI
+686 EQIQATIKQGKKYQI

-880 IGIFQGQSEGEQ
+880 IGIFQGQGEGEFAGKIWLTPDWRPFKYDRSHITAIDREELSEIPQ
-892 ISDIL
+892 GALPAILGEDKKAYYAEFSNKEFVGYKNLDGLFLKLDYQTSINDETVIYLYRTGNSCGSDTYYKTSWGYIKDKKGTVSFTVTPITFVNTVTCTNANPTVSPCDNFRVIKTSDL
-897 LLSRFIENIKAHS
+897 AEIEQYRKDLKEYLANAIKKIATSR
-910 FKIDYDYSKKELSDE
+910 KKE
-925 TINFL
+925 
-930 PEVTLRFSKLEDS
+930 V
-943 GFYSSG
+943 
-949 KIKTTDGDELNLSLW
+949 
-964 VGKHFNKYFNFDISN
+964 V
-979 EGGLG
+979 
-984 KIISPDQK
+984 
-992 SIRYYRYFNNPTSQ
+992 
-1006 DKEVL
+1006 
-1011 TSRVLETNAQY
+1011 
-1022 FNGIIIQVPNKYVTI
+1022 
-1037 FENSVLNFANDKERK
+1037 
-1052 ERWLNALNKN
+1052 
-1062 IETENYEELQKY
+1062 
-1074 PTLPFSLVG
+1074 
-1083 VKARLSLLEKL
+1083 
-1094 SKQKLTTSNS
+1094 
-1104 FINKIFSSD
+1104 
-1113 LDKEI
+1113 
-1118 LYVTLLNSI
+1118 
-1127 INDQNTEQNNELFN
+1127 
-1141 RFVSSYFQKIYDQ
+1141 
-1154 VDDETTRLK
+1154 
-1163 LYKAVGRL
+1163 AVGQY
-1171 AASSNQEN
+1171 NH
-1179 VKSKFI
+1179 
-1185 DIVNSNSFDKHHGA
+1185 IVNN
-1199 LLASILMG
+1199 
-1207 LDEKN
+1207 
-1212 IIETQT
+1212 
-1218 NLLTL
+1218 
-1223 LNDNSHNIGGL
+1223 
-1234 KRLYNK
+1234 
-1240 LESEDQEYFNYYFS
+1240 
-1254 KWAKKY
+1254 
-1260 YYDQYQELEVIL
+1260 
-1272 NSINKNGNINQ
+1272 
-1283 GIDCNSNSIQYFAV
+1283 
-1297 NHIALDYINV
+1297 
-1307 FDKCGSYPLNCHYL
+1307 
-1321 QTIIPNVDTKN
+1321 
-1332 QYFFSYGENR
+1332 
-1342 KRKECSDNNN
+1342 
-1352 KSVIY
+1352 
-1357 YKAGKPFSDFVIL
+1357 FV
-1370 FFNESYEYA
+1370 
-1379 NIKKGDVRIVPLFWA
+1379 
-1394 ENFAAKHHK
+1394 
-1403 KLSGQQLTIALE
+1403 T
-1415 TAGILLAAT
+1415 
-1424 TGGQSF
+1424 
-1430 TAVKAI
+1430 
-1436 TITLG
+1436 
-1441 ASAIGVEIYENDLLK
+1441 
-1456 LEGGKDFV
+1456 
-1464 ESVRLINA
+1464 
-1472 LVGGAILVKAVGSS
+1472 
-1486 IAVVDLQKIK
+1486 
-1496 NFFINVPEK
+1496 NVPEK
-1505 AVELKKGLNSF
+1505 QLYELEEKLHLLSYYTKIDVVLTFLPLRKNSYIPEHILSDLAQKAIEGVSGNKSDRKLVYLVVASSEYESIFKEGTIKKLNCYTISFAQTDNSIIRSKYKGNSIFEKLLTLYQDIPKPLIMNKYYQYADGSVRNYTYKSKENLRGYPFIKKLTFYQSKEFRRNKSLLLDFDLDPQLWKIKNETRLKESLKAEYAQDGLKNKALWEEVDIHQLGRFREVYMDYGIDKTPNYPLYLWQNSVDTWQFKNKVKIALEKGTLPPEVFYDFEKLKVLDDAVYGTLDIISLIPGADIFTDPLCAAYASARNDATNLTIYSAGAILPLASGAYIRGGAKALNEEIMVVVAKKADNDEVELVYKNINDIAPNELYIATTIDNKQTQAFLDETKKQLDLHSINTQLDNLGKAGEKAKDLNEIEKRIAIFTSKTLDERLKEIDDAWKKYYPKHFAEREFFEDLMSFYRYKATEGWKRTLEIARNFKAVDFYKGKSIGNQILAETAISMKTTKVKDVRQWLNSADIKKNIAFLKDGLNK
-1516 LATAKSGI
+1516 LKGI
-1524 HFTKEALTEIKALL
+1524 DSNKHKMFINSAEIHIYMPKE
-1538 YEVDLQSS
+1538 
-1546 FKQIVQGATVKV
+1546 
-1558 KNDLKAYIVAANMEY
+1558 N
-1573 EIASLRYLDA
+1573 
-1583 LDGQKLLLTPSVVIV
+1583 
-1598 DNTLGYKKIGTL
+1598 
-1610 ENVYITVNNDTKKAA
+1610 IT
-1625 NIGVYTKGEKVVLS
+1625 
-1639 LEKNLKSEI
+1639 
-1648 NEIDTYFNTPI
+1648 
-1659 STDIKLLLNQ
+1659 
-1669 WDDDLLKTLQKDLS
+1669 DDLLKTWEKELS
-1683 SNSTGGELRQL
+1683 
-1694 LKTEDD
+1694 K
-1700 FLKWKLI
+1700 
-1707 KEDPAYAFEI
+1707 
-1717 SKTDITWTK
+1717 
-1726 WGKSN
+1726 
-1731 FFKTITKTGK
+1731 KTG
-1741 EFELAI
+1741 E
-1747 LNKIKTRIGKEYE
+1747 
-1760 ALKKLVPD
+1760 
-1768 LDDRKLVEQ
+1768 
-1777 MHFCLPG
+1777 
-1784 LTPPCN
+1784 
-1790 KQGEFFIADQVWIK
+1790 
-1804 YDEFDEI
+1804 
-1811 VDMVVVE
+1811 
-1818 TKLSQN
+1818 
-1824 TGLTTGQTLAQQQAG
+1824 
-1839 KGSLFYKPTNAK
+1839 
-1851 KTDINDIL
+1851 
-1859 LPKEIKQGTGI
+1859 TGI
-1870 KLKDFYRLYGDGN
+1870 KFEIRTLEDFV
-1883 KTFKG
+1883 K
-1888 ITK
+1888 